1 MRIANGSH
9 DLCVPIIEATLCIET
24 VKKKKTTQ
32 RWIYPSNDWTII
44 LSCFIYTSGMAESR
58 FWAIWLNEILLK
70 LFKLGKWKSIG
81 AVQTISI

>member
-32 RWIYPSNDWTII
+32 RWIYPSND
-44 LSCFIYTSGMAESR
+44 
-58 FWAIWLNEILLK
+58 
-70 LFKLGKWKSIG
+70 
-81 AVQTISI
+81 